1 MFCLLLFVFFPLA
14 AQTPRFNSGGDPET
28 LAAAIAD
35 SMSDED
41 ALAQTFM
48 FGWSGEA
55 PTPLILEWIA
65 ARRIG
70 GVKVFG
76 WNAVNLDTL
85 ARTVGVLQKTS
96 LGGPYGIPL
105 LVATDQEGGMVRH
118 VKDRTLE
125 TPGNMAIGASGFPED
140 AYRAGYYTGKELALL
155 GINMNFAP
163 VVDLL
168 SVRGS
173 ALIGTRSF
181 GSDPVR
187 AGILGIAFMKGQA
200 RAGIISTA
208 KHYPGHGG
216 TTLDSHGALPRISAD
231 EQTLWERELI
241 PYRMLAREGLPAVMS
256 GHLAFPRTPAGSV
269 PASLSRWFLDSM
281 LRQKIGFTGMV
292 ITDDLMM
299 YGAVQTTGSLSRTAR
314 EALLAGNDM
323 ILVSSTPG
331 LLDPVWTEL
340 LALMRTDTVFR
351 GRVRGAA
358 KRVLAIKLRY
368 LRGAAVIPDP
378 ARVRAGIPDGEAR
391 AFFQNLASRSISVV
405 KKGSA
410 PLSESKAGRVLL
422 AGRYSAFFTVGT
434 RAFPAAAAYVL
445 GSGGLWRLAAS
456 SDTIIFCL
464 EGSEDLGPL
473 LELKNSD
480 KRVIV
485 FSTAD
490 PVYLENL
497 DWIDSALAL
506 FSASE
511 FSFTAA
517 FSVLRGDPGG
527 GGIIPVTREGSP

>member
-1 MFCLLLFVFFPLA
+1 
-14 AQTPRFNSGGDPET
+14 
-28 LAAAIAD
+28 
-35 SMSDED
+35 MSDED

-48 FGWSGEA
+48 FGWQGEA
-55 PTPLILEWIA
+55 PAPLILEWIT

-85 ARTVGVLQKTS
+85 ARAVGVLQQAS

-118 VKDRTLE
+118 VKGRTLD
-125 TPGNMAIGASGFPED
+125 TPGNMAIGAGGFPED

-168 SVRGS
+168 TVRGS

-187 AGILGIAFMKGQA
+187 AGILGIAFMKGQT

-216 TTLDSHGALPRISAD
+216 TTLDSHGILPRINAD
-231 EQTLWERELI
+231 EQTLWERELV

-256 GHLAFPRTPAGSV
+256 GHLAFPRTPAGSA
-269 PASLSRWFLDSM
+269 PASLSQWFLTAL
-281 LRQKIGFTGMV
+281 LRRKIGFTGMV

-299 YGAVQTTGSLSRTAR
+299 YGAFQTTGSLSRTAR
-314 EALLAGNDM
+314 EALRAGNDM

-340 LALMRTDTVFR
+340 LALMQTDPVFR
-351 GRVRGAA
+351 GRVRDAA
-358 KRVLAIKLRY
+358 RRVLAIKLRY
-368 LRGAAVIPDP
+368 LRGADIIPDP
-378 ARVRAGIPDGEAR
+378 ARLREIPDAEAR
-391 AFFQNLASRSISVV
+391 AFFQDLASRSISVV
-405 KKGSA
+405 KKGSI
-410 PLSESKAGRVLL
+410 PLTEGRAGRVLL
-422 AGRYSAFFTVGT
+422 AGRSGAFFTGGT
-434 RAFPAAAAYVL
+434 KAFPDAARYVT
-445 GSGGLWRLAAS
+445 GSGGLGSLAAS
-456 SDTIIFCL
+456 SDTVIFCL
-464 EGSEDLGPL
+464 EGREDRETL
-473 LELKNSD
+473 LELKNSGR
-480 KRVIV
+480 RVIV

-517 FSVLRGDPGG
+517 FSVVRGRPGG
-527 GGIIPVTREGSP
+527 GGIIPVTREAAP